1 MPVEEGELLAAV
13 RRVVGRIQVD
23 RDPPRPPVQPVLMPL
38 DDPHRQLARQL
49 VESGPADTV
58 LEPRDRRLRGQRLA
72 GDRVP
77 PEQQLVDRVVGEV
90 VGVVAIGMTAGN
102 AEDPLAEPLRQR
114 VPDLPELPPVH
125 QTPGETRHQPIHA
138 LRRLEQHSA
147 TIGTRVLAVERRD
160 EGLVE
165 EIRKEDSLW
174 YLLRC
179 HAGASVVGKWLCQ
192 QHLYHAEIFVFL
204 PISDPS

>member
-1 MPVEEGELLAAV
+1 
-13 RRVVGRIQVD
+13 
-23 RDPPRPPVQPVLMPL
+23 MPL

-90 VGVVAIGMTAGN
+90 VGVVAIGMAVGN
-102 AEDPLAEPLRQR
+102 AEDPLAEQLRQR

-125 QTPGETRHQPIHA
+125 QTPGETRYQPIHA
-138 LRRLEQHSA
+138 LRRLEQDGA
-147 TIGTRVLAVERRD
+147 AIGTRVLAVERRD

-174 YLLRC
+174 YRIGR
-179 HAGASVVGKWLCQ
+179 HARASVVGNCMCQ
-192 QHLYHAEIFVFL
+192 QHLYHAEAFVFL
-204 PISDPS
+204 PKSDPS